1 MEASRLN
8 NTSSTRI
15 LIMTAVEAE
24 REAVLRGIGDAA
36 GQRFDVQLAGVG
48 PASAAARTALLLA
61 RDSYDLVISAG
72 IGGGFEPHAAHG
84 SIVLSSRII
93 AADLGSGTPEHGFIS
108 VDELG
113 FGSSVIAADSSYNE
127 HLTAAMRHAGLTV
140 HTGPVLT
147 VSTTTGSAETTASL
161 LQRIPDAAAEGMEGY
176 GVAEAARL
184 LNVPVLEIRAISNK
198 VGPRDRGSWR
208 IPEALQSLSL
218 ASSLLPEVL

>member
-61 RDSYDLVISAG
+61 RDSYDLVVSAG
-72 IGGGFEPHAAHG
+72 IGGGFEPHAIPG

-113 FGSSVIAADSSYNE
+113 FGSSVITADRSYNE

-184 LNVPVLEIRAISNK
+184 LGVPVLEIRAISNK